1 MNFIVLQP
9 FRSIKISSG
18 TDYKFWLLV
27 VVMIIISR
35 TLAQYSGGRG

>member
-1 MNFIVLQP
+1 MKYIALQP

-18 TDYKFWLLV
+18 TDCKFWLLV